1 MQRSTCYGMLYAYNK
16 GRGVA
21 TTGIYRYRHTF
32 AKQWILSGG
41 NVVALS
47 RMLGH
52 SDLSITQ
59 NYVNLLVSDLAKQ
72 VEEINLLDRFVV
84 RQYRKSV
91 R

>member
-1 MQRSTCYGMLYAYNK
+1 M
-16 GRGVA
+16 
-21 TTGIYRYRHTF
+21 
-32 AKQWILSGG
+32 
-41 NVVALS
+41 VALS

-72 VEEINLLDRFVV
+72 VEEINLLDRFAV